1 MHSEDFSRFISDW
14 FRECSEIIKG
24 HGGTVDK
31 FIGYA
36 VLAYWIAPQQAS
48 QLAGEVNA
56 ALDTAYNLVTR
67 AGTFSARLNQ
77 RFPGHMF
84 AIGIG
89 LNAGEAVFGN
99 VGTSEIQSFTV
110 VGDSVNVAFRLES
123 LTKEKG
129 YPIVVSRTVVD
140 KAEKR
145 FQFQDLGLTGVKGHK
160 EPVHVFGL
168 TM

>member
-1 MHSEDFSRFISDW
+1 MSDW
-14 FRECSEIIKG
+14 FRECSEITKG

-31 FIGYA
+31 FIGDA

-56 ALDTAYNLVTR
+56 ALDTACDLVTR

-99 VGTSEIQSFTV
+99 VETSEIQSFTV
-110 VGDSVNVAFRLES
+110 VGNSVNVAFRLES

-129 YPIVVSRTVVD
+129 YPILVSRTVVD

-145 FQFQDLGLTGVKGHK
+145 FQFLDRDLTRVKECTRSIHLFGPVLHK
-160 EPVHVFGL
+160 SNNF
-168 TM
+168 